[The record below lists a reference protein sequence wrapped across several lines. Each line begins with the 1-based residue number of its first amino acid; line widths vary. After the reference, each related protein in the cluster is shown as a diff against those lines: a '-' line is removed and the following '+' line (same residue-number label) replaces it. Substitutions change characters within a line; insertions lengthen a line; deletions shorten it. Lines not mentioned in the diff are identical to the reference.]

1 ALPPRGGS
9 ARDDRRLAP
18 DRDPAGGRE
27 AASVLRSRERGR
39 VATGAG
45 PGPGA
50 RPHGA
55 RRHRGKR
62 LKPGATSGS
71 RVLWCKLGSML
82 RSIGASVLLLVGV
95 ASARGQDFAG
105 ELPGGLQGFDD
116 LELVAGAFETMSLS
130 AAFRFYMRPERPAL
144 YEVMR
149 YRVRRPAGGGAVPTE
164 KLVWYEHPGR
174 REPLR
179 CFERIE
185 PGEAGGTAGWRE
197 MASGTSEYEA
207 EMRTL
212 IAVLSLHRTALP
224 PPPEPA
230 R

>member
-1 ALPPRGGS
+1 
-9 ARDDRRLAP
+9 
-18 DRDPAGGRE
+18 
-27 AASVLRSRERGR
+27 
-39 VATGAG
+39 
-45 PGPGA
+45 
-50 RPHGA
+50 
-55 RRHRGKR
+55 
-62 LKPGATSGS
+62 
-71 RVLWCKLGSML
+71 ML

-95 ASARGQDFAG
+95 ARAGGQDFSA
-105 ELPGGLQGFDD
+105 ELPGGLRGFDD
-116 LELVAGAFETMSLS
+116 LELVAGVFETASLS
-130 AAFRFYMRPERPAL
+130 AAFRFYVRPERPAL

-149 YRVRRPAGGGAVPTE
+149 YRLRRLSGSEGAGPTE

-185 PGEAGGTAGWRE
+185 PGGDGAARWRE
-197 MASGTSEYEA
+197 MASGTAEYDA

-212 IAVLSLHRTALP
+212 IAVLSLHQTVLA